1 MAVTKP
7 HKTSQRMAY
16 KPLALEQENAVDLL
30 VLGKSDREVA
40 ESLGLARE
48 TVTRWRH
55 EHPVF
60 IAELNRRRNA
70 LWTEA
75 HDRLR
80 TLVGKAVDILEQA
93 VAGGDL
99 KAAVEVLK
107 IVKLHGEVPPPNGP
121 EDPELVLWQ
130 QAEAW
135 AVAELQR
142 EGPAEDPALELL
154 VQDGKQARL
163 ARQRFAE
170 LRQAL
175 EEVSPSNTATTDAV
189 G

>member
-1 MAVTKP
+1 MAVTKS
-7 HKTSQRMAY
+7 HKTSQLLAY
-16 KPLALEQENAVDLL
+16 KPLAPEQENAVDLL

-40 ESLGLARE
+40 ENLGLARE

-60 IAELNRRRNA
+60 IAELNHRRKA

-107 IVKLHGEVPPPNGP
+107 IVKLHGQVSPPSGP

-142 EGPAEDPALELL
+142 EGPSEDPTLALL
-154 VQDGKQARL
+154 VIDGKKARL

-170 LRQAL
+170 LRQGL
-175 EEVSPSNTATTDAV
+175 EEGSGHSEAL
-189 G
+189 GQF